1 MPIRPQ
7 DVYDDP
13 NGHWDFLTTP
23 ADRDSEGQLF
33 DRKEGCRPRPDGSV
47 SGSDIR
53 NLRDQIVECVSG
65 FANANRD
72 GGLLVV
78 GIASDGSV
86 RGLKH
91 LNENQINRIMKLND
105 VLLSHGCHSKLHK
118 VAAED
123 GEQRETALFLVSY
136 AERAVCETVGTNPR
150 AWVRSGSQNLPLSRL
165 QREQIERN
173 KGIVNFERSPCS
185 AYAEENLDAGVVEE
199 FRKVFLD
206 TASYEWTIHDLLRH
220 VGAVSGDR
228 RFTNAGVLFFN
239 SNPQRELSQTHIRV
253 LFVAA
258 VDEWTIHDL
267 LRHVGAVSGD
277 RRFTNAG
284 VLFFNSNPQRELSQT
299 HIRVL
304 RFDVPLDRR
313 QDRPPP
319 SEVPS
324 CSLSSL

>member
-136 AERAVCETVGTNPR
+136 AERAVCETVGYESARVGPERIAEPSSVSPATGTDRAEQGHRQLRTVSMLGICRREPR
-150 AWVRSGSQNLPLSRL
+150 CRRRRRIPEGVSRHGFVRMDDS
-165 QREQIERN
+165 
-173 KGIVNFERSPCS
+173 
-185 AYAEENLDAGVVEE
+185 
-199 FRKVFLD
+199 
-206 TASYEWTIHDLLRH
+206 
-220 VGAVSGDR
+220 
-228 RFTNAGVLFFN
+228 
-239 SNPQRELSQTHIRV
+239 
-253 LFVAA
+253 
-258 VDEWTIHDL
+258 
-267 LRHVGAVSGD
+267 
-277 RRFTNAG
+277 
-284 VLFFNSNPQRELSQT
+284 
-299 HIRVL
+299 
-304 RFDVPLDRR
+304 
-313 QDRPPP
+313 
-319 SEVPS
+319 
-324 CSLSSL
+324 